1 MVVLFIHRNLSSLI
15 DLRAQTFSSSFFY
28 RQFTK
33 LDGSELHIFTKTEFR
48 RRITWVNLAGGGG
61 EETRPQNVLK
71 KTKTVLANWQNLHN
85 WKLSCQYKRF
95 KECDSRWFPKLPFD
109 KELEQISTCW
119 VVLEH
124 STGNRCSKVPPLVK
138 FLDKYLFNNWL
149 YLSRY

>member
-1 MVVLFIHRNLSSLI
+1 MEFKLIDWLKSLNILQQLFLPPVYQTWWIRAPHIYEDGISSEDNLS
-15 DLRAQTFSSSFFY
+15 
-28 RQFTK
+28 K
-33 LDGSELHIFTKTEFR
+33 LSRGE
-48 RRITWVNLAGGGG
+48 GGG

-119 VVLEH
+119 VVLER
-124 STGNRCSKVPPLVK
+124 STGNRCSKVPPLEK